1 MISKNFL
8 INDVSEY
15 NYLIDNLKINHNKK
29 SIILLKGELGSG
41 KTTFIKQALIRVYG
55 FHQVTSPTF
64 GIINAYNIN
73 ENTIYHYDLYR
84 INDHSELFEIGL
96 FNTLEINTLHFI
108 EWPEIIPNNF
118 INPDIIITFVQAG
131 TQRIISIENMNE

>member
-15 NYLIDNLKINHNKK
+15 NYLIDNLKINHNTK
-29 SIILLKGELGSG
+29 SIILLKGDLGSG
-41 KTTFIKQALIRVYG
+41 KTTFIKHALIRMYG

-64 GIINAYNIN
+64 GIINTYNIN

-84 INDHSELFEIGL
+84 ISEHSELFEIGL

-108 EWPEIIPNNF
+108 EWPDIIPNNI
-118 INPDIIITFVQAG
+118 INPDIIITFVPASK
-131 TQRIISIENMNE
+131 QRIVSIETKNE

>member
-1 MISKNFL
+1 MSIKNFL
-8 INDVSEY
+8 INDVTEY
-15 NYLIDNLKINHNKK
+15 DYLIDNLKINHNTK
-29 SIILLKGELGSG
+29 SIILLKGDLGSG
-41 KTTFIKQALIRVYG
+41 KTTFIKHALIRMYG

-64 GIINAYNIN
+64 GIINTYNIN

-84 INDHSELFEIGL
+84 ISEHSELFEIGL

-108 EWPEIIPNNF
+108 EWPDIIPNNI

-131 TQRIISIENMNE
+131 KQRIISIETKNE